1 MAPFLPM
8 MKLNIILRYGDNDY
22 SSGKLNIIQIQEQTI
37 MKVTTDELKKVRF
50 FDNYNDEQLM
60 IFVGISTIKHFKV
73 KEILFEQ
80 YDELSELYV
89 LLEGCLSM
97 GISLTK
103 EKRIH
108 LSTLEE
114 GQLFS
119 WSAVF
124 TPYISTAW
132 VMATCPT
139 KVIAIDARELNLV
152 FEKNC
157 EFGFKTMSKIAQT
170 ISHRLSDTRF
180 QLMNQ
185 LTI

>member
-1 MAPFLPM
+1 MNL
-8 MKLNIILRYGDNDY
+8 
-22 SSGKLNIIQIQEQTI
+22 
-37 MKVTTDELKKVRF
+37 TTENLKKIRF
-50 FDNYNDEQLM
+50 FDNYSEKQLD
-60 IFVGISTIKHFKV
+60 TIVKMSSIKEFTV

-80 YDELSELYV
+80 YDELSEVYV
-89 LLEGCLSM
+89 LLEGSLSL
-97 GISLTK
+97 GISLAS

-108 LSTLEE
+108 LGTIEE

-124 TPYISTAW
+124 SPYISTAW
-132 VMATCPT
+132 VMAVTPA
-139 KVIAIDARELNLV
+139 KVISIDSKKLTREI
-152 FEKNC
+152 ETDC
-157 EFGFKTMSKIAQT
+157 DFGFKTMSKIAQT

>member
-1 MAPFLPM
+1 
-8 MKLNIILRYGDNDY
+8 
-22 SSGKLNIIQIQEQTI
+22 
-37 MKVTTDELKKVRF
+37 MKVTIDELKNVRF
-50 FDNYNDEQLM
+50 FDNYSDEQLKVF
-60 IFVGISTIKHFKV
+60 IRISTIKEFKV

-80 YDELSELYV
+80 YDELSEMYV
-89 LLEGCLSM
+89 LLTGCLSM
-97 GISLTK
+97 GISLAK

-124 TPYISTAW
+124 SPYISTAW

-139 KVIAIDARELNLV
+139 KVVAIDAKKLNLE
-152 FEKNC
+152 FEKSC

-185 LTI
+185 LTL

>member
-1 MAPFLPM
+1 
-8 MKLNIILRYGDNDY
+8 
-22 SSGKLNIIQIQEQTI
+22 
-37 MKVTTDELKKVRF
+37 MKVTIEELKNVRF
-50 FDNYNDEQLM
+50 FDKYSDEQLK
-60 IFVGISTIKHFKV
+60 IFISLSSIKEFRV

-80 YDELSELYV
+80 YDELSEMYV
-89 LLEGCLSM
+89 LLTGCLSM
-97 GISLTK
+97 GISIAK

-114 GQLFS
+114 GDLFS
-119 WSAVF
+119 WSAAF
-124 TPYISTAW
+124 SPYISTAW

-139 KVIAIDARELNLV
+139 KVLAIDARKLNLE

-157 EFGFKTMSKIAQT
+157 EFGFKTMAKIAQT

-185 LTI
+185 LTL

>member
-1 MAPFLPM
+1 MNLTLEDF
-8 MKLNIILRYGDNDY
+8 
-22 SSGKLNIIQIQEQTI
+22 
-37 MKVTTDELKKVRF
+37 KKIRF
-50 FDNYNDEQLM
+50 FDNYSEKQLDTIAKMSM
-60 IFVGISTIKHFKV
+60 IKEFAV

-80 YDELSELYV
+80 YDELSEVYV
-89 LLEGCLSM
+89 LLEGSLSL
-97 GISLTK
+97 GISLAS

-108 LSTLEE
+108 LGTIEE

-124 TPYISTAW
+124 SPYISTAW
-132 VMATCPT
+132 VMAVTPA
-139 KVIAIDARELNLV
+139 KVISIDAKKLNK
-152 FEKNC
+152 EIETDC
-157 EFGFKTMSKIAQT
+157 DFGFKTMSKIAQT